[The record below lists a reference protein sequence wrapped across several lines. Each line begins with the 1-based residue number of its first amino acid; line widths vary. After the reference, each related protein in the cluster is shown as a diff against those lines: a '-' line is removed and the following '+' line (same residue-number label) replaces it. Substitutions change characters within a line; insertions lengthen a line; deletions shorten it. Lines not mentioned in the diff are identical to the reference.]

1 MILNKL
7 ALFFSI
13 FFLFISV
20 AFHAQR
26 NKKAENLF
34 EDAKRLI
41 NTDTKKAY
49 QLLLESKKIADKK
62 NQLLDDKIELSFA
75 IIERINGKYQKSIQ
89 NTWKVLRRTN
99 YTEVK
104 ASAYNNLGAC
114 YKNTGNTEEALKYYI
129 LASNIYQKENKI
141 SDLAIVENNIG
152 LLFQTLEDYNKAKGY
167 HKKAL
172 DYFISIGDNTNIAKS
187 YNMIGITLANQ
198 DSLQNALLNFKKSYY
213 INRKY
218 KNTIGLSEDVN
229 NIGSIFY
236 YMEKY
241 DSAIVYFRKS
251 LAIDRQNQ
259 DFTNLADGLNNLA
272 DVYIN
277 KRDLKKAKTNL
288 DSAVYY
294 SKKYNYISAY
304 LNSLQAYSNL
314 YESDNKPKLSLKYL
328 KQYYTTKDSLSKE
341 NNIKDIN
348 ELEKKYQTEKKQ
360 KEIIQKDS
368 KIKRKNL
375 LNIILVILFCFGI
388 IISFLVYRTLKLKNK
403 QQKQEYELKYAIE
416 EIAHQNKLQEQR
428 LSISRDLHD
437 NIGAQLTFIISSI
450 ETLKQAF
457 NIKDEKINN
466 KLTSISNFTKDTIT
480 ELRDTIWA
488 MNHSEIDFNEI
499 RNRILNFVEKARKST
514 ENINIAFERDP
525 ILDNLHFSSVDGM
538 NIYRITQ
545 EAVNNAMK
553 YAEAKNI
560 LLNAKSVDHQVQI
573 TVADDGKGFD
583 IDETELGNG
592 IRNMEKRASELNST
606 LSINSETG
614 KGTIITLVIPKT

>member
-1 MILNKL
+1 MAELQIKFDTAKKEKQILE
-7 ALFFSI
+7 
-13 FFLFISV
+13 
-20 AFHAQR
+20 Q
-26 NKKAENLF
+26 
-34 EDAKRLI
+34 
-41 NTDTKKAY
+41 
-49 QLLLESKKIADKK
+49 K
-62 NQLLDDKIELSFA
+62 N
-75 IIERINGKYQKSIQ
+75 
-89 NTWKVLRRTN
+89 
-99 YTEVK
+99 
-104 ASAYNNLGAC
+104 
-114 YKNTGNTEEALKYYI
+114 
-129 LASNIYQKENKI
+129 
-141 SDLAIVENNIG
+141 
-152 LLFQTLEDYNKAKGY
+152 
-167 HKKAL
+167 
-172 DYFISIGDNTNIAKS
+172 
-187 YNMIGITLANQ
+187 
-198 DSLQNALLNFKKSYY
+198 
-213 INRKY
+213 
-218 KNTIGLSEDVN
+218 
-229 NIGSIFY
+229 
-236 YMEKY
+236 
-241 DSAIVYFRKS
+241 
-251 LAIDRQNQ
+251 
-259 DFTNLADGLNNLA
+259 
-272 DVYIN
+272 
-277 KRDLKKAKTNL
+277 
-288 DSAVYY
+288 
-294 SKKYNYISAY
+294 
-304 LNSLQAYSNL
+304 
-314 YESDNKPKLSLKYL
+314 
-328 KQYYTTKDSLSKE
+328 
-341 NNIKDIN
+341 
-348 ELEKKYQTEKKQ
+348 LEKKRMNT
-360 KEIIQKDS
+360 I
-368 KIKRKNL
+368 KIL
-375 LNIILVILFCFGI
+375 GILFCFGI

-573 TVADDGKGFD
+573 TVTDDGRGFD

-592 IRNMEKRASELNST
+592 IRNMEKRASELNSA

>member
-1 MILNKL
+1 MKRPGQADLFEMYRFI
-7 ALFFSI
+7 LFFISFLYLNGFAQSKKRIDSI
-13 FFLFISV
+13 S
-20 AFHAQR
+20 
-26 NKKAENLF
+26 NLPMTYVQT
-34 EDAKRLI
+34 
-41 NTDTKKAY
+41 N
-49 QLLLESKKIADKK
+49 SKKIITQLKKNASDAIKTKNPKAEARTYALLALALYYSGDYDENIKYSLKAIELFEKQNDLENVSSVYGELGFRLKATNLPDAEKYMMKGLRIAERENFVKPLLSIYNNYGVIKDNLKQQDSALFYYFKGLDIKVKAKDAVGIPYSLNNIGEIYIHQKKFDLAKEYFDKAMKQRIAMKDEYGIADNYAYNGDLYFAMKKYPMAIHNFEKSLELAEKYKITNLLRHDYNMLSQSYELNKDLPKALEYYKK
-62 NQLLDDKIELSFA
+62 NQ
-75 IIERINGKYQKSIQ
+75 
-89 NTWKVLRRTN
+89 
-99 YTEVK
+99 
-104 ASAYNNLGAC
+104 
-114 YKNTGNTEEALKYYI
+114 ALK
-129 LASNIYQKENKI
+129 
-141 SDLAIVENNIG
+141 D
-152 LLFQTLEDYNKAKGY
+152 
-167 HKKAL
+167 
-172 DYFISIGDNTNIAKS
+172 SI
-187 YNMIGITLANQ
+187 
-198 DSLQNALLNFKKSYY
+198 
-213 INRKY
+213 
-218 KNTIGLSEDVN
+218 
-229 NIGSIFY
+229 
-236 YMEKY
+236 
-241 DSAIVYFRKS
+241 
-251 LAIDRQNQ
+251 
-259 DFTNLADGLNNLA
+259 
-272 DVYIN
+272 IN
-277 KRDLKKAKTNL
+277 KETYDKMAELQIKFDTAKK
-288 DSAVYY
+288 
-294 SKKYNYISAY
+294 
-304 LNSLQAYSNL
+304 
-314 YESDNKPKLSLKYL
+314 E
-328 KQYYTTKDSLSKE
+328 KQILEQK
-341 NNIKDIN
+341 N
-348 ELEKKYQTEKKQ
+348 LEKKRMNT
-360 KEIIQKDS
+360 I
-368 KIKRKNL
+368 KIL
-375 LNIILVILFCFGI
+375 GILFCFGI

-573 TVADDGKGFD
+573 TVTDDGKGFD

-614 KGTIITLVIPKT
+614 KGTMITLVIPKT